1 MNRPDTHAADAL
13 DDRPEFSL
21 RDLYRVLLTHAGYLE
36 QQVRFTVVG
45 DGRRAFSKAELRREL
60 ARFDG
65 MRNIV
70 LAVVRDKYPGAGIPE
85 HVRRQWDSIVS
96 EGERRSR

>member
-1 MNRPDTHAADAL
+1 MDRPDSRAADAL
-13 DDRPEFSL
+13 DARPEFSL
-21 RDLYRVLLTHAGYLE
+21 RDLYRVLLTRAGYLE
-36 QQVRFTVVG
+36 QQVRFTVG
-45 DGRRAFSKAELRREL
+45 DGRRAFSKTELRREL

-70 LAVVRDKYPGAGIPE
+70 AAIVRDKYPGGGIPE
-85 HVRRQWDSIVS
+85 DIRRQWDSVVA